1 MFDAALRPVVDAT
14 LGPVARQL
22 ARWGVS
28 ANQVT
33 VFGGF
38 MGLAAVVSIIFDA
51 LMIGLVFILINRLVD
66 GLDGA
71 VARVSGASD
80 FGGSLD
86 IVVDFIFYSSIP
98 FAFALNDPANGVAA
112 CFLMFSFIGTATSF
126 LAFAIIAAKRGISS
140 ESRGKKSFYHL
151 GGLTEGTETII
162 LLCLMTMMP
171 SHFTILA
178 VIFGVLCWI
187 TTAMRIAYAFRM
199 FTSE

>member
-162 LLCLMTMMP
+162 LLCLMTLMP
-171 SHFTILA
+171 SYFAILA
-178 VIFGVLCWI
+178 WVFGGLCWI
-187 TTAMRIAYAFRM
+187 TTAIRIRDASRM
-199 FTSE
+199 FAST